1 VVTARSVLLSSNYNA
16 WPEVFN
22 GQCYAFLNV
31 VAGLENADVLAPP
44 GAKYTAGRA
53 VRPSFSYLFG
63 ELFYRSQ
70 SQLLRKLGKPG
81 QSNMQ
86 PVKVDRDYDMFMFMC
101 QFPVEL
107 TALGRIEDWRKR
119 CGKAVAFILETWSH
133 VHESTKTELALLNQF
148 DHVFVLNR
156 ECIPNLRKYVT
167 VPISFLSTAT
177 DSLLSTPFPE
187 NPERFVDVFSMG
199 RRSVPIHEKL
209 VALAGAD
216 NHFMYSHD
224 TSKQGAITNW
234 HEHRLMTANTIK
246 RSKYFI
252 AYNHA
257 VVDPSSESKNFKE
270 QALSTRY
277 FEGTAG
283 GSVVLGSAPGCQE
296 FSEYFDWEDAV
307 IDLPEDVADLRAF
320 LNDLDAQTERMERA
334 RISNAAQCLKRHDW
348 AHRWAQIL
356 DTLGLERTAKLE
368 SRLDKMASIAE
379 NAERAIGGA
388 ARQRSQMAI
397 G

>member
-1 VVTARSVLLSSNYNA
+1 MAARSVLLSSNYNA

-31 VAGLENADVLAPP
+31 IASVENADVIAPQA
-44 GAKYTAGRA
+44 AKYTAGRA
-53 VRPSFSYLFG
+53 LRPTFDYLLG
-63 ELFYRSQ
+63 ELLYRSRL
-70 SQLLRKLGKPG
+70 QLFRKLGMPG
-81 QSNMQ
+81 KSNVQ
-86 PVKVDRDYDMFMFMC
+86 AVTVDRDYDVFMFMC

-107 TALGRIEDWRKR
+107 TALSSIHNWRQR

-133 VHESTKTELALLNQF
+133 IHESTKTELALLNQF

-167 VPISFLSTAT
+167 VPISFMSTAT
-177 DSLLSTPFPE
+177 DCLLSTPFPE

-209 VALAGAD
+209 LALAGRD
-216 NHFMYSHD
+216 NNFMYSHD
-224 TSKQGAITNW
+224 TSKQGSITNW

-252 AYNHA
+252 AYNHE
-257 VVDPSSESKNFKE
+257 VIDPSSESKNFKE

-277 FEGTAG
+277 FEGAAG
-283 GSVVLGSAPGCQE
+283 GSIVLGSAPRCEE
-296 FSEYFDWEDAV
+296 FGEYFDWEDAV
-307 IDLPEDVADLRAF
+307 IDLPEDLADIQGF
-320 LNDLDAQTERMERA
+320 LSDLNAQTERMTRA
-334 RISNAAQCLKRHDW
+334 RINNAAQCLKRHDW
-348 AHRWAQIL
+348 AHRWSQVL
-356 DTLGLERTAKLE
+356 DTLGLERTANLE
-368 SRLDKMASIAE
+368 SRLDRMASIAAA
-379 NAERAIGGA
+379 AEKSTDKAT
-388 ARQRSQMAI
+388 ARGSQMAV

>member
-1 VVTARSVLLSSNYNA
+1 MVTVRSVLLSSNYNT

-31 VAGLENADVLAPP
+31 VAGVENAEVLAPP
-44 GAKYTAGRA
+44 AAKYTAGRA
-53 VRPSFSYLFG
+53 VRPSFGYLFG

-119 CGKAVAFILETWSH
+119 CGTAVAFILETWSH

-167 VPISFLSTAT
+167 VPITFLSTAT

-216 NHFMYSHD
+216 NRFMYSHD
-224 TSKQGAITNW
+224 TSKQGSITNW

-252 AYNHA
+252 AYNHS
-257 VVDPSSESKNFKE
+257 VVDPSSESKAFAE

-277 FEGTAG
+277 FEGAAG

-296 FSEYFDWEDAV
+296 FDEYFDWDDAV
-307 IDLPEDVADLRAF
+307 IDLPEDVADLRGF
-320 LNDLDAQTERMERA
+320 LNDLNAQTERMERA
-334 RISNAAQCLKRHDW
+334 RVNNAAQCLKRHDW

-356 DTLGLERTAKLE
+356 DTLGLERTAQLE
-368 SRLDKMASIAE
+368 SRLDRMASIAE
-379 NAERAIGGA
+379 AAERSIGGGA
-388 ARQRSQMAI
+388 GRRNQMAI